1 MTADILFLL
10 FACFVISGFCL
21 RYRRKQVFAPDF
33 TRRKLMNKPEAV
45 LYRYLLAEVP
55 HGWAVMS
62 QVSYGAFLANKSFN
76 RYMSV
81 NSKRADFVV
90 VNGSNEV
97 VGVVEYQGKGHY
109 GFNDKGRQR
118 AERSDAIKR
127 QALCEAGIELFEI
140 PVRIEKEE
148 IRTLVSF
155 LVNPTE
161 EKFDVAKNSSVECR
175 H

>member
-1 MTADILFLL
+1 MNAEMLFLL
-10 FACFVISGFCL
+10 FACFVISGLFL
-21 RYRRKQVFAPDF
+21 RYRRKPVFAPDF

-45 LYRYLLAEVP
+45 LYRHLLAEVP

-109 GFNDKGRQR
+109 GFNAKGRQR
-118 AERSDAIKR
+118 AEQSDAIKR
-127 QALCEAGIELFEI
+127 QALREAGIELFEI
-140 PVRIEKEE
+140 PARIEKDK
-148 IRTLVSF
+148 IHALVSF
-155 LVNPTE
+155 LVNPTD
-161 EKFDVAKNSSVECR
+161 EKFDFAKGKSVPA
-175 H
+175 